1 MAGIT
6 LAQAQALLDAA
17 IAAQLKALTANQA
30 YEVNTGGSSRRVQR
44 VDAAQLAAD
53 VEKYDR
59 LVKQLSVQASGRC
72 RSYSMVTR

>member
-17 IAAQLKALTANQA
+17 IAAQTKAMTSNQA
-30 YEVNTGGSSRRVQR
+30 YEVNTGGTGRRIQR
-44 VDAAQLAAD
+44 VDAAQLSAD
-53 VEKYDR
+53 IEKYDR
-59 LVKQLSVQASGRC
+59 LVKQLSAQASGRG